1 LPWQPGVKTAA
12 GDWSGLQDKISK
24 LTAGNST
31 AVLLGSWTI
40 FLGDGQYQQ
49 DMI

>member
-24 LTAGNST
+24 LTAGNS
-31 AVLLGSWTI
+31 AVMYCWVH
-40 FLGDGQYQQ
+40 GQFF
-49 DMI
+49 